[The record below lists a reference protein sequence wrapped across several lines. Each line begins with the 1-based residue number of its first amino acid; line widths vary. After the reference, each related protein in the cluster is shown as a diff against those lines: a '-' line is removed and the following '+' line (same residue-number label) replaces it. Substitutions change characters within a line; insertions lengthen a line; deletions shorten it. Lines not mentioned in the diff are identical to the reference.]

1 MAFSKRSRPRWRNYE
16 RSPRSTRAKGGLSMS
31 DSYRP
36 QVVDH
41 LVRPRNTGE
50 IDDASGRGESGD
62 AACGDVACFTVAISG
77 NVLEEVRYKV
87 YGCAACI
94 AAGSALSELV
104 DGKRIVEAARVSK
117 TDIEEA
123 LGGPLPAGKEHALTL
138 VLDALHKAFEDHWNH
153 AAGEMLLNG
162 EKKPGNGGKSVVA
175 AMSGGVD
182 SAVTALL
189 LKEAGYEVVT
199 VTFRLHDGEKGSRS
213 CCSPDTVLFARDT
226 AHRMRL
232 PHFTLNLKELFN
244 KRVMRDFVGSYKQGR
259 TPNPC
264 VACNAH
270 VKFHAAAFLADRL
283 GFEKVATGHYAKVAD
298 GPTLARPGDE
308 RKDQTYVLWP
318 IPKELL
324 ERTVFPLGEYRKTEV
339 RRIAEERGL
348 AVAYTPESQDICFI
362 PDGDYRGF
370 IRKKLA
376 AQPGDVVDQE
386 GAVLGRHGGVVD
398 FTVGQRR
405 GLGVS
410 APTPLYVTEVRPQ
423 TNQVVVGR
431 RRDLEVREV
440 RVRGMNWFLDPG
452 EARLVQIRYNSA
464 PVPCKV
470 ERGDGEW
477 VVRFSEPV
485 VGVAPGQSAVF
496 YTGDRVVGGGVVARR
511 DS

>member
-1 MAFSKRSRPRWRNYE
+1 
-16 RSPRSTRAKGGLSMS
+16 MS

-94 AAGSALSELV
+94 AAGSALAELV
-104 DGKRIVEAARVSK
+104 DGRSLLDGARVSK
-117 TDIEEA
+117 VDLEGA

-138 VLDALHKAFEDHWNH
+138 VLDALHKAFEDHWNRK
-153 AAGEMLLNG
+153 AGESLLEAQG
-162 EKKPGNGGKSVVA
+162 GQKTGNKSVVA

-189 LKEAGYEVVT
+189 LKEAGYDVAT
-199 VTFRLHDGEKGSRS
+199 VTFRLHDGERGSRS

-226 AHRMRL
+226 AHRIGL
-232 PHFTLNLKELFN
+232 PHFTLNLKELFDR
-244 KRVMRDFVGSYKQGR
+244 RVMQDFAGSYSEGR

-270 VKFHAAAFLADRL
+270 VKFHASSFLADEL
-283 GFEKVATGHYAKVAD
+283 GYHHVATGHYARVEE
-298 GPTLARPGDE
+298 GPTLARPVDE
-308 RKDQTYVLWP
+308 SKDQTYVLWP
-318 IPKELL
+318 VPRDLL
-324 ERTVFPLGEYRKTEV
+324 SRTIFPLGEYRKTEV
-339 RRIAEERGL
+339 RAIAEERGL

-370 IRKKLA
+370 VRKKVA
-376 AQPGDVVDQE
+376 TKPGDVVDRE
-386 GAVLGRHGGVVD
+386 GRVLGSHAGVVD

-405 GLGVS
+405 GIGVS
-410 APTPLYVTEVRPQ
+410 APTPLYVSEVRPRSG
-423 TNQVVVGR
+423 QVVVGR
-431 RRDLEVREV
+431 KQDLEVRKV
-440 RVRGMNWFLDPG
+440 RVTDLNWFLDPE
-452 EARLVQIRYNSA
+452 EAALVQVRYNGS
-464 PVPCKV
+464 PVTCAV
-470 ERGDGEW
+470 EEVAEGGW
-477 VVRFSEPV
+477 VAYLGEPV
-485 VGVAPGQSAVF
+485 IGVAPGQSAVF
-496 YTGDRVVGGGVVARR
+496 YTGDGERVVGGGVVARK
-511 DS
+511 SS

>member
-1 MAFSKRSRPRWRNYE
+1 MADRYNPKVIE
-16 RSPRSTRAKGGLSMS
+16 
-31 DSYRP
+31 
-36 QVVDH
+36 H
-41 LVRPRNTGE
+41 LVRPRHVGE
-50 IDDASGRGESGD
+50 VPDPSGVGESGD
-62 AACGDVACFTVAISG
+62 GACGDVARFSVRIEANILT
-77 NVLEEVRYKV
+77 EVRYKV

-94 AAGSALSELV
+94 AAGSALAELV
-104 DGKRIVEAARVSK
+104 NERSLLEAARVSK
-117 TDIEEA
+117 EYVQEA
-123 LGGPLPAGKEHALTL
+123 LGGPLPLGKEHALTL
-138 VLDALHKAFEDHWNH
+138 VLDALHKAFEDHLNRE
-153 AAGEMLLNG
+153 AGEMLVEG
-162 EKKPGNGGKSVVA
+162 YGGTGNSGAKGVVA

-189 LKEAGYEVVT
+189 LKEAGYDVAT

-226 AHRMRL
+226 AHRMGL

-244 KRVMRDFVGSYKQGR
+244 RRVMRDFVGSYKEGM

-283 GFEKVATGHYAKVAD
+283 GFEKVATGHYARVAD
-298 GPTLARPGDE
+298 GPALARPEDE
-308 RKDQTYVLWP
+308 KKDQTYVLWP
-318 IPKELL
+318 IPKDLL

-386 GAVLGRHGGVVD
+386 GAVLGRHEGVVD

-405 GLGVS
+405 GIRVS

-440 RVRGMNWFLDPG
+440 RVRGMNWFLDP
-452 EARLVQIRYNSA
+452 EDARFVQVRYNSV
-464 PVPCKV
+464 PVACGV
-470 ERGDGEW
+470 ERGEASGEW
-477 VVRFSEPV
+477 VARLEEPV
-485 VGVAPGQSAVF
+485 AGVAPGQSAVF
-496 YTGDRVVGGGVVARR
+496 YTRDGERVVGGGVVARHEP
-511 DS
+511 